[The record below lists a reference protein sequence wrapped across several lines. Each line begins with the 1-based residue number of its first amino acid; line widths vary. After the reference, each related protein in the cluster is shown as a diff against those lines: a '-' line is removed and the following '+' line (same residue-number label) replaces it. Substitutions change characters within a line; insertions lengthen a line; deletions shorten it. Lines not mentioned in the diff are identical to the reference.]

1 MSATEILPPA
11 PPSPGGGSLPAQRR
25 ARIERATLETRIE
38 AIVDL
43 DGGPVAVRSGVP
55 FLDHMLDALGRHGRL
70 GVEIT
75 CDGDAAMDPHHTVED
90 VGIVLGQ
97 AVREAL
103 GDRRGIARYGTAYAP
118 LDEALARVVI
128 DCSGR
133 PYLHYEAAMPEPVIG
148 RDFAA
153 SLVEEFWRALVVN
166 AGLTAHIDLIRA
178 RNAHHAAE
186 AIFKAGAL
194 ALHAATRRTGDQ
206 AVPSTKGILA

>member
-1 MSATEILPPA
+1 VTAVEA
-11 PPSPGGGSLPAQRR
+11 PPAQRR
-25 ARIERATLETRIE
+25 ARIERATLETRIVAE
-38 AIVDL
+38 IDLAGGAVSVDT
-43 DGGPVAVRSGVP
+43 GVP

-70 GVEIT
+70 GLEVA
-75 CDGDAAMDPHHTVED
+75 CAGDAAMDPHHTVED
-90 VGIVLGQ
+90 VGIVLGL
-97 AVREAL
+97 ALREAL
-103 GDRRGIARYGTAYAP
+103 GDRRGIARYGFAFAP

-133 PYLHYEAAMPEPVIG
+133 PYLHFEAAMPEPLIG

-166 AGLTAHIDLIRA
+166 AGLTAHIDLLRA

-194 ALHAATRRTGDQ
+194 ALHAATRQGGD
-206 AVPSTKGILA
+206 ADTVPSTKGVLA

>member
-1 MSATEILPPA
+1 MSAIEALPD
-11 PPSPGGGSLPAQRR
+11 QRR
-25 ARIERATLETRIE
+25 VRIERATLETRIN
-38 AIVDL
+38 ASIDLGGGAVVVDT
-43 DGGPVAVRSGVP
+43 GVP
-55 FLDHMLDALGRHGRL
+55 FFDHMLDALGRHGRI
-70 GVEIT
+70 GIAVS
-75 CDGDAAMDPHHTVED
+75 CAGDSAMDPHHTVED

-97 AVREAL
+97 ALRDAL
-103 GDRRGIARYGTAYAP
+103 GDRRGIARYGHAFAP

-133 PYLHYEAAMPEPVIG
+133 PYLHYAADMPEPVIG

-166 AGLTAHIDLIRA
+166 AGLTAHIDLLRA

-194 ALHAATRRTGDQ
+194 ALHAATRLTGDPTSI
-206 AVPSTKGILA
+206 PSTKGILA